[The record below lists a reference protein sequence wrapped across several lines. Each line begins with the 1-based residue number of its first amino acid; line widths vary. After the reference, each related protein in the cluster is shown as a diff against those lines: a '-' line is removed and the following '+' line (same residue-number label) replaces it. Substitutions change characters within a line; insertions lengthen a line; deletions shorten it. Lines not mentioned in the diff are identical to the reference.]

1 MSEQKLAKF
10 SLTAPSRAIN
20 HILAPEVYDEISD
33 SHFIAHDDELVRCDL
48 QPLFDED
55 MVDLLY
61 SRDAWIYLAFE
72 AGICSRRR
80 FIQLEGINFRQIDA
94 HLISGALAMLAIG
107 VFYSLVAFLYAV
119 RLRPIRRSL
128 GAWPRA
134 AAILGGF
141 LLSGLL
147 LLNQRTDLPV
157 AAQVA
162 ASLLVLAGNGFA
174 VYVLANLGRSFSIL
188 PESRKL
194 VITGPYRV
202 VRASAV
208 SRGGRGDA
216 GMLIQFI
223 SPLAALLVAVQM
235 IFQLVRIHY
244 EEDIL
249 RQTFPE
255 YKLYSQHT
263 RQLIPMIY
271 LTDTSSIPAR
281 FGLRTIGRQFYLQKI
296 RMLVC
301 HSLMIETFPSPP
313 SSRSAPP
320 RNSTYRF
327 APSAE
332 APIKILPSFRSTPRN
347 PLEFH
352 VSDEG
357 IQEKSK
363 QALRGAN

>member
-1 MSEQKLAKF
+1 MGK
-10 SLTAPSRAIN
+10 SLLPSPMFDPDLVDFCIRAT
-20 HILAPEVYDEISD
+20 LG
-33 SHFIAHDDELVRCDL
+33 LV
-48 QPLFDED
+48 F
-55 MVDLLY
+55 
-61 SRDAWIYLAFE
+61 AFE
-72 AGICSRRR
+72 AGICCKKAL
-80 FIQLEGINFRQIDA
+80 IQLEGINFRQIDA
-94 HLISGALAMLAIG
+94 HLLSGALAMLAIG
-107 VFYSLVAFLYAV
+107 LFYSLVAFLYAV

-174 VYVLANLGRSFSIL
+174 VYVLANLGQSFSIL

-202 VRASAV
+202 VRHPLYLAEAV
-208 SRGGRGDA
+208 A
-216 GMLIQFI
+216 TLGMLIQFI

-255 YKLYSQHT
+255 YKIYSQHT
-263 RQLIPMIY
+263 RQLIPKIY
-271 LTDTSSIPAR
+271 
-281 FGLRTIGRQFYLQKI
+281 
-296 RMLVC
+296 
-301 HSLMIETFPSPP
+301 
-313 SSRSAPP
+313 
-320 RNSTYRF
+320 
-327 APSAE
+327 
-332 APIKILPSFRSTPRN
+332 
-347 PLEFH
+347 
-352 VSDEG
+352 
-357 IQEKSK
+357 
-363 QALRGAN
+363 